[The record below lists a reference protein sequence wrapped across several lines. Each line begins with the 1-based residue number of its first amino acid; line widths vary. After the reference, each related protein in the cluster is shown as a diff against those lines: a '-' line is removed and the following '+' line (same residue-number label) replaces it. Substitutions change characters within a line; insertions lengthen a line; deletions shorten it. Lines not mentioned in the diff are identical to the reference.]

1 MEVNKMS
8 KIAVLIGSSRKNGNT
23 EILANAFV
31 DGINKQEN
39 SVEVISVMGKR
50 VNGCIGCDFCYRDS
64 SHNCAQKDDMQEIYD
79 RLADADI
86 FVIATPVY
94 FYGVSSQ
101 LKCIIDRLHNPIRN
115 TFKVKKLVLL
125 AVCADTIPTVFD
137 SLITMYNSII
147 SYFSLK
153 DGGVITV
160 PGVVK
165 KGDIWGNAA
174 LLEAHKLGGNI

>member
-1 MEVNKMS
+1 MEVSKIS
-8 KIAVLIGSSRKNGNT
+8 KIAVLIGSPRKNGNT
-23 EILANAFV
+23 EILANAFI

-39 SVEVISVMGKR
+39 SVEVISVTGKQ
-50 VNGCIGCDFCYRDS
+50 VNGCIGCDFCYRDEN
-64 SHNCAQKDDMQEIYD
+64 HNCIQKDDMQEIYEK
-79 RLADADI
+79 LADADI
-86 FVIATPVY
+86 FVVATPVY

-115 TFKVKKLVLL
+115 AFKVKELVLL

-137 SLITMYNSII
+137 SLITMYHSVL

-165 KGDIWGNAA
+165 KGDILENAA
-174 LLEAHKLGGNI
+174 LMEARELGRSL

>member
-1 MEVNKMS
+1 MS
-8 KIAVLIGSSRKNGNT
+8 KIAVLIGSTRKNGNT
-23 EILANAFV
+23 EILANAFI
-31 DGINKQEN
+31 DGINQQEN
-39 SVEVISVMGKR
+39 TVEVISVKGKR
-50 VNGCIGCDFCYRDS
+50 INGCTGCDFCYKDS
-64 SHNCAQKDDMQEIYD
+64 SHNCAQKDDMQDIYEK
-79 RLADADI
+79 LADADI

-101 LKCIIDRLHNPIRN
+101 LKSIIDRLHNPIRN

-137 SLITMYNSII
+137 SLITMYHSVL

-160 PGVVK
+160 PGVAQ
-165 KGDIWGNAA
+165 KGDILGNDA
-174 LLEAHKLGGNI
+174 LLKARKLGGELNRD

>member
-1 MEVNKMS
+1 MS
-8 KIAVLIGSSRKNGNT
+8 KIAVLIGSTRKNGNT
-23 EILANAFV
+23 EILANAFI
-31 DGINKQEN
+31 DGINQQEN
-39 SVEVISVMGKR
+39 TVEVISVKGKR
-50 VNGCIGCDFCYRDS
+50 INGCTGCDFCYKDS
-64 SHNCAQKDDMQEIYD
+64 SHNCAQKDDMQEIYEK
-79 RLADADI
+79 LADADI

-101 LKCIIDRLHNPIRN
+101 LKSIIDRLHNPIRN

-137 SLITMYNSII
+137 SLITMYHSVL

-160 PGVVK
+160 PGVAK
-165 KGDIWGNAA
+165 KGDILGNDA
-174 LLEAHKLGGNI
+174 LLKARKLGGELNGV